1 MLRFITSYALH
12 LDEALQR
19 KLGRP
24 YNAML
29 AAVLVGE
36 IVRRALEFPQKL
48 ASKKGLVGLLLSI
61 LVELALLIH
70 QIGALDHHLARR
82 SRSNPEEDAAL
93 H

>member
-1 MLRFITSYALH
+1 

-24 YNAML
+24 YNVML

-36 IVRRALEFPQKL
+36 IGRRAMEFPEKL
-48 ASKKGLVGLLLSI
+48 ASKKGLMGLALSI

-70 QIGALDHHLARR
+70 QIGELDHHFARR
-82 SRSNPEEDAAL
+82 SQSKAAQDAAAR
-93 H
+93 